1 MNSEDLQKIYMESF
15 KKISN
20 NIMHIKFLNRLK
32 ESSLRFQNG
41 IEDEVLE
48 KLQETAKKS
57 RKKCRFKSKYNFNEK
72 LGNVKISTLVKG
84 WKTETGWDT
93 IRFQELGMNGTPFD
107 DLTKKLKER
116 GIYIQN
122 ISDPSKGFGF
132 WIEASF

>member
-20 NIMHIKFLNRLK
+20 NIIHIKFLNRLK

-57 RKKCRFKSKYNFNEK
+57 RKKCYLNF
-72 LGNVKISTLVKG
+72 
-84 WKTETGWDT
+84 
-93 IRFQELGMNGTPFD
+93 
-107 DLTKKLKER
+107 
-116 GIYIQN
+116 Y
-122 ISDPSKGFGF
+122 
-132 WIEASF
+132 